1 MEYHSAPR
9 FQTRRKVYYQKIN
22 CDRKSMPDQFANNI
36 LKLSGYRDKSTA
48 ILDFFGLTAISRL
61 LSPNFH
67 GSLTLIQNKNGE
79 AIVEAKI
86 DRSIDRPREIRN
98 GVRNYSIPGF
108 TQLHFYCYS
117 SSKVYFVFN
126 YKERFKIQTIHLLFF
141 FYFVLAAF
149 RSVSK
154 G

>member
-1 MEYHSAPR
+1 MTP
-9 FQTRRKVYYQKIN
+9 T
-22 CDRKSMPDQFANNI
+22 
-36 LKLSGYRDKSTA
+36 
-48 ILDFFGLTAISRL
+48 LDFFGLTAISRL

-126 YKERFKIQTIHLLFF
+126 YKERFKIQTIHLFEVFCSSCFPVCFKRVKFSANDVISDLKSMFPTEE
-141 FYFVLAAF
+141 
-149 RSVSK
+149 K
-154 G
+154 GQKQIGKWSTQFDKNLRPAN